1 MTDTDASQQSTISD
15 DFVRQW
21 ASRFL
26 AAWHSHDP
34 DQLAALSTEDVE
46 WEDPFIYPSG
56 RAHGR
61 GELREWL
68 RAIFRAFPDITFEVQ
83 GEPLVSLDRTRV
95 AFEWVG
101 RAKMTGPLDPP
112 GFAPT
117 GAIINFRGVDIHAFR
132 NELLAH
138 VVTATDV
145 AGVAGQIG
153 AMPPPGSVGEKLG
166 VNVQKLTVGVQKLMA
181 RRSGQRT

>member
-1 MTDTDASQQSTISD
+1 VTDTAASQQSTITD

-21 ASRFL
+21 APRFL

-34 DQLAALSTEDVE
+34 DQLAALSTEDVV
-46 WEDPFIYPSG
+46 WEDPFIAPDG
-56 RAHGR
+56 ILHGR
-61 GELREWL
+61 EELRNWS
-68 RAIFRAFPDITFEVQ
+68 RSIFRAFPDVEFEVQ
-83 GEPLVSLDRTRV
+83 GEPLISLDRTRV

-101 RAKMTGPLDPP
+101 TATMTGPLDPP

-117 GAIINFRGVDIHAFR
+117 GAVTHFRGVDIHSFR
-132 NELLAH
+132 GELLAH

-145 AGVAGQIG
+145 SGVARQIG

-166 VNVQKLTVGVQKLMA
+166 VNVQKFTVNVQKLMA
-181 RRSGQRT
+181 IRSRGKS